1 MAISYPVALPTI
13 NGKTLLQSVD
23 MRLKQS
29 AAMTE
34 SSTNFKQLIVDYHTA
49 RWEAEVT
56 IRPLDHT
63 EAKVFQ
69 AFLASL
75 RGIVGTFTFG
85 DPLMKYTTAPT
96 VKLATAEPV
105 GNDNLR
111 LTNTGVVDF
120 DAGSHFELG
129 GNLYVLLED
138 LVAGATADREIMPRL
153 KEQQSINTFL
163 NIDEPTGS
171 WRMSTNDLGWSISTA
186 GMYSFTFSCIEAL

>member
-1 MAISYPVALPTI
+1 MSILYPVAIPTI
-13 NGKTLLQSVD
+13 NGKTLIQSVD
-23 MRLKQS
+23 MRLVQS

-34 SSTNFKQLIVDYHTA
+34 STTNFKQLIVDYNTA

-56 IRPLDHT
+56 IRPLDHS

-75 RGIVGTFTFG
+75 RGITGTFTFG

-96 VKLATAEPV
+96 VKLYQSESAGADT
-105 GNDNLR
+105 LR
-111 LTNTGVVDF
+111 IQNTGVVDF

-129 GNLYVLLED
+129 GNLYVLLES
-138 LVAGATADREIMPRL
+138 LVAGASAGREIMPTL
-153 KEQQSINTFL
+153 KEAQSINTFL
-163 NIDEPTGS
+163 SIDEPVGT
-171 WRMSTNDLGWSISTA
+171 WRMATNDLGWSIGTA

>member
-1 MAISYPVALPTI
+1 MSISYPVALPTI
-13 NGKTLLQSVD
+13 NGKTLIQSAD
-23 MRLKQS
+23 MRLVQS

-34 SSTNFKQLIVDYHTA
+34 SQVNFRQLTVDYGTA

-96 VKLATAEPV
+96 VKVTQQEPK
-105 GNDNLR
+105 GNNHLR
-111 LTNTGVVDF
+111 LENTGVVNLK
-120 DAGSHFELG
+120 AGSHFALG

-138 LVAGATADREIMPRL
+138 INAGDTGDREIMPTTKDITL
-153 KEQQSINTFL
+153 INTFL
-163 NIDEPTGS
+163 DVDSPVGS
-171 WRMSTNDLGWSISTA
+171 WRMATNDLGWNISTA
-186 GMYSFTFSCIEAL
+186 GMYSFTFSCIEAY